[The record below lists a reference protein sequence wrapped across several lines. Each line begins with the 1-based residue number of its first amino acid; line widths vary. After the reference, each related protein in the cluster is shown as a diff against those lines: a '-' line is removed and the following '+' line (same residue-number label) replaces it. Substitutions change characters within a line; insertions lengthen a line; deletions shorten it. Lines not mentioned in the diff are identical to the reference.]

1 MIADAVFRRF
11 TDQAPLP
18 VMIRALLERSF
29 HPERLDAW
37 FERVAAAQYT
47 RERLFSTVFEL
58 MSQVVCGLRHSIH
71 DAYQSCED
79 IAVSVVSVYRKLANL
94 ELGTAA
100 AWVRYSAC
108 EAAAVMAALGY
119 TRPSLV
125 PGYTVK
131 ILDGNALPASE
142 RRLEALRGLSA
153 GPLPGKAV
161 VVYAPARNRMG
172 DVFPGEDGHAQER
185 ALLPAIVQTVAPGE
199 VWVGDRNVCVTAFLF
214 GIDQRGACF
223 IVREHGALRFG
234 VDGAQQGERRIE
246 TGVVSEQPI
255 TLTHAQGQ
263 TLGLRRVRVRLD
275 KPTRDGDPVIY
286 LLTNLPP
293 EVASAARV
301 TEVYRRRW
309 RLETAF
315 QVLAVAPNCEIDTLA
330 YPKAALFGFC
340 VALMTYNLMAAT
352 QAALAQAH
360 GAETIEQTFSDYSLA
375 AELEAVV
382 PGMLVA
388 LPESYWRPFRTL
400 SEEAFAAWRLELAGR
415 VRLARFQK
423 HPRGPKKPPTP
434 RVHDPNKPHV
444 SAAKVIAAH
453 KKSKSR

>member
-1 MIADAVFRRF
+1 M
-11 TDQAPLP
+11 
-18 VMIRALLERSF
+18 
-29 HPERLDAW
+29 
-37 FERVAAAQYT
+37 
-47 RERLFSTVFEL
+47 
-58 MSQVVCGLRHSIH
+58 
-71 DAYQSCED
+71 
-79 IAVSVVSVYRKLANL
+79 
-94 ELGTAA
+94 
-100 AWVRYSAC
+100 
-108 EAAAVMAALGY
+108 
-119 TRPSLV
+119 
-125 PGYTVK
+125 
-131 ILDGNALPASE
+131 
-142 RRLEALRGLSA
+142 
-153 GPLPGKAV
+153 
-161 VVYAPARNRMG
+161 
-172 DVFPGEDGHAQER
+172 
-185 ALLPAIVQTVAPGE
+185 
-199 VWVGDRNVCVTAFLF
+199 
-214 GIDQRGACF
+214 
-223 IVREHGALRFG
+223 
-234 VDGAQQGERRIE
+234 
-246 TGVVSEQPI
+246 VSEQPI

-275 KPTRDGDPVIY
+275 RPTRDGEAVIY

-293 EVASAARV
+293 EA
-301 TEVYRRRW
+301 YRRRW

-444 SAAKVIAAH
+444 STAKVIAAY